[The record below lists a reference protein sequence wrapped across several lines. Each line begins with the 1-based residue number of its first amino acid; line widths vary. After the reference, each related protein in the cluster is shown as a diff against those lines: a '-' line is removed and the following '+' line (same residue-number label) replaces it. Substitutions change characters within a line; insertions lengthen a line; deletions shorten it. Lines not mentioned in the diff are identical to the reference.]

1 MNIQLQI
8 NESKAEFFLEYL
20 NSLKDG
26 IVEKIEISNEN
37 LDLKRKQKII
47 GEQVENY
54 YNGTSTLLTQDESNK
69 TMQTFMEDLKAKYAN
84 S

>member
-26 IVEKIEISNEN
+26 IVEKIEISNEP
-37 LDLKRKQKII
+37 KYSFII
-47 GEQVENY
+47 
-54 YNGTSTLLTQDESNK
+54 SNK
-69 TMQTFMEDLKAKYAN
+69 NEVKKRITKAEQRADYQEHDDFWQSLDN
-84 S
+84 N

>member
-26 IVEKIEISNEN
+26 IVEKIEIANEPKYSFMISDKN
-37 LDLKRKQKII
+37 EVKKRIANAEQRADYQEHDDFWKELKTK
-47 GEQVENY
+47 
-54 YNGTSTLLTQDESNK
+54 
-69 TMQTFMEDLKAKYAN
+69 
-84 S
+84 